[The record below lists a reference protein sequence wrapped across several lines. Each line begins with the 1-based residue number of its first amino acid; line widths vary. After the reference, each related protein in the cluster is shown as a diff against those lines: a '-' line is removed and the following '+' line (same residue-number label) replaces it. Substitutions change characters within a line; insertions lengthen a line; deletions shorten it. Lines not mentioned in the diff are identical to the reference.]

1 MLEKHSGFYF
11 SQPII
16 HFGFDESFKE
26 NPFQEFDG
34 YIPFQFSLTYPLSS
48 PEIELKTGM
57 YIDWDDEPAITDE
70 ISFS

>member
-16 HFGFDESFKE
+16 HFGFQESLE
-26 NPFQEFDG
+26 EPFQEFDG
-34 YIPFQFSLTYPLSS
+34 YIPFQFSLTFPLSS
-48 PEIELKTGM
+48 PETELKTGM
-57 YIDWDDEPAITDE
+57 YIDWDDGSAITDE